1 MIILISALV
10 LFIVSFLMAI
20 RSADHELSVPK
31 EVAKLKIEKKKKMN
45 GVILFLKEKIIHYS
59 SDSSS

>member
-1 MIILISALV
+1 MIILISIIV
-10 LFIVSFLMAI
+10 IFIISFLMAI

-31 EVAKLKIEKKKKMN
+31 EVSGLKIEKKKKMN